1 MGEEKRKAPR
11 HRPGKASADRLAAAL
26 KANLKR
32 RKAQARA
39 QSAAEADAA
48 PKKPADPHKTDKI

>member
-1 MGEEKRKAPR
+1 MVEGKRNASR

-39 QSAAEADAA
+39 QTAAEREATVD
-48 PKKPADPHKTDKI
+48 KPADPHKTDKI

>member
-1 MGEEKRKAPR
+1 MSEQKKNPSH
-11 HRPGKASADRLAAAL
+11 HRPGKASDDRLAAAL

-39 QSAAEADAA
+39 QSVDEGK
-48 PKKPADPHKTDKI
+48 PEIEKPASPHKTDKI

>member
-1 MGEEKRKAPR
+1 MGDEKRNDTH
-11 HRPGKASADRLAAAL
+11 HRPGKASDERLAAAL

-39 QSAAEADAA
+39 QSAAEADATSD
-48 PKKPADPHKTDKI
+48 KPTDPHKTDKI

>member
-1 MGEEKRKAPR
+1 MSEEKPKAPH
-11 HRPGKASADRLAAAL
+11 HRPGKASDDRLAAAL

-39 QSAAEADAA
+39 QSEAEPATT

>member
-1 MGEEKRKAPR
+1 MGEEKRNVPH
-11 HRPGKASADRLAAAL
+11 HRPGKASKDRLAAAL

-39 QSAAEADAA
+39 QSAAGENATPA
-48 PKKPADPHKTDKI
+48 KPADPHKTDKI